1 MDLDSFLVSLYVLV
15 DEWWRER
22 HLPSARNKPG
32 RPALLCE
39 SEVLTLAILSQWP
52 RFRSERDFWRF
63 ASAHLRPYFPMLC
76 TQGQLNRRIRA
87 LEPELRALQRDLAED
102 LCDPTAV
109 YRVMDTTLIPAIVRV
124 RASRKGLFAGQAS
137 FGRSASKTEWVY
149 GFKVALVVDP
159 DGVVTAFGLAA
170 ASSDERP
177 IADALIASDRHETYH
192 LADKGFTAVEW
203 ERRWL
208 EVYGALV
215 AATPYEDSR
224 RAWSKTDRRWAS
236 GKRQIIEGVICQLK
250 DFFGLERHRAKTLG
264 GLLSRLAAKI
274 AAYSCAQSINDTL
287 GRPLRHLAD
296 LLV

>member
-15 DEWWRER
+15 DDWWKLEHASR
-22 HLPSARNKPG
+22 PPKTG
-32 RPALLCE
+32 RPALL
-39 SEVLTLAILSQWP
+39 SDPEVITLAILAQWP

-63 ASAHLRPYFPMLC
+63 ASSHLRSYFPKLC
-76 TQGQLNRRIRA
+76 SQSQLNRRIRA
-87 LEPELRALQRDLAED
+87 LEPELRALQLAFARELAE
-102 LCDPTAV
+102 PSAV
-109 YRVMDTTLIPAIVRV
+109 YRVVDTTLVPAIVRV

-137 FGRSASKTEWVY
+137 FGRSASKTEWIY

-159 DGVVTAFGLAA
+159 EGVVSAFFLAP

-177 IADALIASDRHETYH
+177 IGETLIAFDRYDAY
-192 LADKGFTAVEW
+192 LADKGFTGVEW

-215 AATPYEDSR
+215 AATPKNDSR
-224 RAWSKTDRRWAS
+224 RAWSKADRRWAA

-264 GLLSRLAAKI
+264 GLLARLAAKV
-274 AAYSCAQSINDTL
+274 AAYTCAQRINDTL